1 MQKNNRE
8 LLERVRSYVRTT
20 RSGRRV
26 DWDEPG
32 ERDDNPDVIRHNI
45 AVANYLKKKRQK
57 TQSRDKLKS
66 QNKVPTKDGKPMWE
80 QMQEDVELNESVNR
94 FIMKFRGL
102 YYSGKTMRFRDW
114 LREIEDLVDDLD

>member
-1 MQKNNRE
+1 MQKNNHE
-8 LLERVRSYVRTT
+8 LLERVRNYVRTT
-20 RSGRRV
+20 GSGRRV

-32 ERDDNPDVIRHNI
+32 ERDDNPDVIRHNA
-45 AVANYLKKKRQK
+45 AVANYLKKRKQK

-114 LREIEDLVDDLD
+114 LRVIEDLVDELD

>member
-1 MQKNNRE
+1 MQKNNHE
-8 LLERVRSYVRTT
+8 LLERVRNYVRTT

-26 DWDEPG
+26 DWDEPS
-32 ERDDNPDVIRHNI
+32 ERDDNPDVIRHNA
-45 AVANYLKKKRQK
+45 AVANYLKKRKQK
-57 TQSRDKLKS
+57 NQSRDKLKS
-66 QNKVPTKDGKPMWE
+66 QNKVPSKDGKPMWE

-114 LREIEDLVDDLD
+114 LRVIEDLVDELD